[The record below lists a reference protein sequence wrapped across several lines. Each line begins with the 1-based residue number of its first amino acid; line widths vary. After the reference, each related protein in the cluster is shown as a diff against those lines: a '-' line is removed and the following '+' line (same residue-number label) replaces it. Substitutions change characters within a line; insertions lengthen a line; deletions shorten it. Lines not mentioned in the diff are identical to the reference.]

1 MFQEPW
7 DVGQGPTLGLNE
19 QNVNN
24 PSVVVVGYERR
35 TDR

>member
-1 MFQEPW
+1 M
-7 DVGQGPTLGLNE
+7 GQGPSLGLNE

-35 TDR
+35 TGM